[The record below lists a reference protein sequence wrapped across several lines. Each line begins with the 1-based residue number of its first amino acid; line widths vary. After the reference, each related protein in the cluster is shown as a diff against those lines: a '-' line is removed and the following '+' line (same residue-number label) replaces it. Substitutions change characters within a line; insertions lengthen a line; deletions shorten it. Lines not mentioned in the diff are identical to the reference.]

1 MALEDKTVVDALLD
15 RAGVP
20 RAPSVVVRVDRA
32 RALWRSLDVGDGTV
46 WAADAREGFHGGG
59 SLTRWVTDDVEA
71 AAVTDEL
78 AARGDEVRV
87 MPFLEGIATSV
98 HGIVLPDG
106 VVALRPVEL
115 VTLRCGHAFRYAGCA
130 TFWDPPDA
138 VRSEMGEAARRIGD
152 VLHRDVRLRGAFTLE
167 GVATADGFRPTEL
180 NPRFG
185 AGLGVITSG
194 LGGLPLHLV
203 LDLVVAGRDLGVS
216 AVDLEREILAEA
228 DARRSGGSWQLDVEV
243 PVVLDG
249 RGACYDGA
257 EWRWAVGDEPADGD
271 VVAKG
276 AFIGVMFTPERTPV
290 GPSVGARAVAFWRFA
305 DAELGTTFGPL
316 VAPPDMTA
324 GRHPSRAQP
333 HSPPLH
339 FGGLSPS

>member
-1 MALEDKTVVDALLD
+1 
-15 RAGVP
+15 
-20 RAPSVVVRVDRA
+20 
-32 RALWRSLDVGDGTV
+32 
-46 WAADAREGFHGGG
+46 
-59 SLTRWVTDDVEA
+59 
-71 AAVTDEL
+71 
-78 AARGDEVRV
+78 
-87 MPFLEGIATSV
+87 
-98 HGIVLPDG
+98 
-106 VVALRPVEL
+106 
-115 VTLRCGHAFRYAGCA
+115 
-130 TFWDPPDA
+130 
-138 VRSEMGEAARRIGD
+138 MGEAARRIGD
-152 VLHRDVRLRGAFTLE
+152 VLHRDVRFRGAFTLD

-290 GPSVGARAVAFWRFA
+290 GPSVGARSRGVLAVR
-305 DAELGTTFGPL
+305 
-316 VAPPDMTA
+316 
-324 GRHPSRAQP
+324 
-333 HSPPLH
+333 
-339 FGGLSPS
+339 